1 MTGQS
6 SLQSWLESLANML
19 VGIGVG
25 FASNLVV
32 LPWFGVVITLR
43 ESFLSTLCFTV
54 ISLARSYMIRRFFN
68 WLHVRQASVYGA
80 TACIRYPHQLCYLA
94 DGCKHG
100 NCVFDS
106 ED

>member
-1 MTGQS
+1 
-6 SLQSWLESLANML
+6 ML

-68 WLHVRQASVYGA
+68 WLHVRQEAGDGP
-80 TACIRYPHQLCYLA
+80 TACIRRPFEMCYLA
-94 DGCKHG
+94 EGCKRG
-100 NCVFDS
+100 GCVFDS